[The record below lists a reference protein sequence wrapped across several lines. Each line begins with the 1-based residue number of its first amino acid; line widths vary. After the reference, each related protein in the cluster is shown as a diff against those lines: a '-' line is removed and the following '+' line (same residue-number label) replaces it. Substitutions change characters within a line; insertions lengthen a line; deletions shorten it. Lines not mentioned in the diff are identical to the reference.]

1 MTPRG
6 EERRSDNA
14 PEPPPRPGEDSGGS
28 PREKEEEEEEC
39 DEMFELEC
47 DETLE
52 LEDDPGVT
60 TDTKAKVGGGRGKRA
75 FPADRT
81 DYKAKISDEARR
93 LGEAII
99 AHIKNKDKSES
110 SLKSYSIHIW
120 RYLFFCE
127 QKAKKEIY
135 ISLPMFVE
143 FLEWY
148 DIFSGHLQSNYKICG
163 SLRNPSWSY

>member
-28 PREKEEEEEEC
+28 PREKEEEEE
-39 DEMFELEC
+39 C

-60 TDTKAKVGGGRGKRA
+60 TDTKAKVGGGRSKRA

-81 DYKAKISDEARR
+81 DYKAKTSDEARR

-99 AHIKNKDKSES
+99 AHIKNKDKSEN
-110 SLKSYSIHIW
+110 SLKSYSVHIW

-127 QKAKKEIY
+127 QRAKKEIY

>member
-60 TDTKAKVGGGRGKRA
+60 TDTKAKVGGRKRA

-81 DYKAKISDEARR
+81 DYKAKTSDEARR

-99 AHIKNKDKSES
+99 AHIKNKDKSEN